1 MPEGKLFP
9 CCRVWAEAEIIK
21 DREIIRMAN
30 EAVLWHAAGVD
41 ILGGKGTLDKAIKRL
56 K

>member
-1 MPEGKLFP
+1 
-9 CCRVWAEAEIIK
+9 VWAEAEIIK

-30 EAVLWHAAGVD
+30 EAILWHAAGCD
-41 ILGGKGTLDKAIKRL
+41 IMAPGKKVLDKAIKRL